1 MSTEQTSTRTSVPR
15 YFIAGMA
22 CGSLALF
29 VTVGALIYYALVS
42 SGTFGEPPHGLSP
55 IWAVVVILLALVPIG
70 LWCADVAARP
80 ILNRINRLEALVERA
95 SEDALK
101 AANEAGYWRGI
112 AAGARQDIENL
123 ANPADVIK
131 LVRDGRRNGNV
142 G

>member
-1 MSTEQTSTRTSVPR
+1 MTSPDRDVPR
-15 YFIAGMA
+15 HFIAGMI

-29 VTVGALIYYALVS
+29 TTVTAIAYYALVS

-70 LWCADVAARP
+70 LWCAAVAARP
-80 ILNRINRLEALVERA
+80 ILDRIKSLEACVERA

-101 AANEAGYWRGI
+101 AANEAGYWRGVAT
-112 AAGARQDIENL
+112 AAKQDIENL
-123 ANPADVIK
+123 ATPAEVIK